1 MTKHLVAFTQIL
13 LLSMDKNISVWLLSL
28 CILYYTILFL
38 FSKWLQQKDPEY
50 LSLSLKV
57 LVHNMQ
63 KYEPP
68 FHAKKQVLAKYI
80 KETSK

>member
-28 CILYYTILFL
+28 CILYYAILFL

-57 LVHNMQ
+57 LAHNMQ